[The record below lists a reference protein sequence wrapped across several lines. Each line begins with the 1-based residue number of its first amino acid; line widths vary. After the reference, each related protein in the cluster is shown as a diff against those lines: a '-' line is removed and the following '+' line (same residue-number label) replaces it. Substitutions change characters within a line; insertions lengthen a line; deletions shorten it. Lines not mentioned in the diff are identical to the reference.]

1 MAVTG
6 TLPGTD
12 GAKRLIDVAAG
23 RVEIPAW
30 AIHAILFSCAVIFV
44 PLNVLTSVTSA
55 NRFLGFAA
63 QVKTIFLLLIL

>member
-30 AIHAILFSCAVIFV
+30 AIHAIRFSCAVIFV

>member
-23 RVEIPAW
+23 RAEIPAW
-30 AIHAILFSCAVIFV
+30 AIHVILFSCTVIFV
-44 PLNVLTSVTSA
+44 PLNALTSVSSA
-55 NRFLGFAA
+55 GRFLGFAA
-63 QVKTIFLLLIL
+63 QVKTIFLLLVL